1 MPAETLTLN
10 RTLKSADGATARFAT
25 NSQGEPVIVWEGP
38 APEVPDS
45 LSRVVGTGS
54 VDARPC
60 WLESRPSNHCLA
72 DLQLPLPEPLART
85 VAVQL
90 TENLSMLH
98 AAGVAH
104 GAIDRNAVLVGAD
117 GACTWIGTA
126 RTEGTMQGD
135 IRALLALL
143 VDLGV
148 TPDNLTEPTST
159 AAVAAQLR
167 TQGSSPAD
175 WLEWLQMHPP
185 HPPPSD
191 TTGTLKLSP
200 LGLMDEVQPEIGDDA
215 EGRGLLDR
223 WDHTDDH
230 ADQSDDSTES
240 VAMGAHHSQTR
251 QHVLSELLSALD
263 AAIADPRSP
272 TPDFR
277 RALSTEPLDPL
288 VPLNGLPHGVI
299 HNPQSVVERTAE
311 VSAPEV
317 TAPSLNMVDE
327 TTGFTGPAPIQQSVV
342 TGLLMA
348 AVLGMVGAAIMLI
361 LVWIIIG
368 EVF

>member
-1 MPAETLTLN
+1 MPAETLTLS
-10 RTLKSADGATARFAT
+10 RTFKSADGATVRFAT

-38 APEVPDS
+38 APEVPDA

-72 DLQLPLPEPLART
+72 DLQLPLPELLART

-90 TENLSMLH
+90 TEDLSRLH
-98 AAGVAH
+98 TAGVTH
-104 GAIDRNAVLVGAD
+104 GAIDRHAVLVGAD
-117 GACTWIGTA
+117 GVCTWIGAA
-126 RTEGTMQGD
+126 RTEGSTPDD
-135 IRALLALL
+135 IGALLALL
-143 VDLGV
+143 QELGV
-148 TPDNLTEPTST
+148 TTDSLTGLTS
-159 AAVAAQLR
+159 AASIALHLR
-167 TQGSSPAD
+167 GQASSPAD
-175 WLEWLQMHPP
+175 WLEWLRLHPP
-185 HPPPSD
+185 QPPPSD
-191 TTGTLKLSP
+191 TTGTLRLSP
-200 LGLMDEVQPEIGDDA
+200 LALMDEVQPEIGEDA

-230 ADQSDDSTES
+230 ADRSDDSTES
-240 VAMGAHHSQTR
+240 VAVGAHHSQTR
-251 QHVLSELLSALD
+251 QHVLSELFSALD
-263 AAIADPRSP
+263 AAIADPHSP
-272 TPDFR
+272 APEFR

-288 VPLNGLPHGVI
+288 VPLNGLPHGAI
-299 HNPQSVVERTAE
+299 HNPQSVAERTAE

-361 LVWIIIG
+361 LVWLILG